1 MILFFLFS
9 LKPRISFGEENGTQ
23 GYANAAQNH
32 GSGINAHH
40 SEVVKLLLFF
50 LISGISQRNSK

>member
-9 LKPRISFGEENGTQ
+9 LKPLISFGEENGTQ

-50 LISGISQRNSK
+50 DFRNFSKK